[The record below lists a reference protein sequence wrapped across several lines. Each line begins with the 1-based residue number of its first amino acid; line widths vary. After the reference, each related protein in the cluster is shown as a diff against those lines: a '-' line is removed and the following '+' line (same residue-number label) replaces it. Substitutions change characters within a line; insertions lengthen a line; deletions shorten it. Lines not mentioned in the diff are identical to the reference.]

1 MEQISGAYPVA
12 AGLKAPSDV
21 GQQEHPVRS
30 FLQLLGTGRQWPLNA
45 QGISPYLYRYTALME
60 GHEPHHHHHHGHAHS
75 HALSAADAYNKAFL
89 IGIGLNTVYVLA
101 EVAAGLYYE
110 SMALLTDAGHNVSDV
125 ASLLLS
131 LLAFRLA
138 KRKASEAYTYGY
150 KKTTILAALTN
161 AVILLIA
168 IGVLGYESVERLR
181 RPEAVE
187 GGVIAWV
194 AGLGI
199 AINALSAWLFYRGK
213 ESDLNIK
220 SAYLHLLA
228 DALVS
233 VGVVAGGVLIAFTG
247 WYWLDPAIGL
257 AIMAVILVSTWG
269 LLRDSFRM
277 AVDAVPAGLSLQ
289 EITEIMQRV
298 DKVENVHHVHVW
310 ALSTT
315 ENALTAH
322 VVVDEKL
329 SFEEKLEV
337 VRRVKHE
344 LLHHHIQHSTI
355 ELESVRCGEG
365 CGEEQEHRH
374 G

>member
-1 MEQISGAYPVA
+1 MEAHG
-12 AGLKAPSDV
+12 
-21 GQQEHPVRS
+21 
-30 FLQLLGTGRQWPLNA
+30 
-45 QGISPYLYRYTALME
+45 
-60 GHEPHHHHHHGHAHS
+60 HHHHGHAHS
-75 HALSAADAYNKAFL
+75 HTLSATDAYNKAFL
-89 IGIGLNTVYVLA
+89 AGIGLNAVYVLA

-110 SMALLTDAGHNVSDV
+110 SMALLTDAGHNASDV

-138 KRKASEAYTYGY
+138 KKQASDAYTYGY

-168 IGVLGYESVERLR
+168 IGMLGYESIQRLY
-181 RPEAVE
+181 RPEAVK
-187 GGVIAWV
+187 GGVIAGV
-194 AGLGI
+194 AAIGI

-213 ESDLNIK
+213 ETDLNIK

-233 VGVVAGGVLIAFTG
+233 VGVVAGGIVISYTG

-257 AIMAVILVSTWG
+257 TIMAVILVSTWG
-269 LLRDSFRM
+269 LLRDSFRL
-277 AVDAVPAGLSLQ
+277 AVDAVPAGISLK
-289 EITEIMQRV
+289 EVTNIMRRV
-298 DKVENVHHVHVW
+298 DKVEDVHHVHIW

-322 VVVDEKL
+322 IVVAQSL
-329 SFEEKLEV
+329 PFEEKLDV

-344 LLHHHIQHSTI
+344 LLHHNIQHSTI
-355 ELESVRCGEG
+355 ELESEGHRASCGAEK
-365 CGEEQEHRH
+365 EDHH
-374 G
+374 HTNS